1 MNMHKF
7 VHEIWVQTNDSP
19 ITKMFRLSACFM
31 RMTNLEH
38 AVAHLEDSKFM
49 CTEFFGEK
57 FTCAYRYEVIFK
69 YEAIISE

>member
-1 MNMHKF
+1 
-7 VHEIWVQTNDSP
+7 
-19 ITKMFRLSACFM
+19 MFRLSACFM